1 MNYIVFKLL
10 GLNFVIEAIVM
21 PAVRFIFRFRKMGIF
36 FSYFPA
42 LNRIVQDIK
51 WRDLKTFKKLDCIA
65 EREKFKETVKE
76 AVKSSLAAINKANI
90 KRDKV
95 IIRTNRFVHSIM
107 EELRQEGVLEFEKVR
122 KYKTKR
128 QVSEKLQLVS
138 TAKVYKYLLNKKFW
152 QWILRKEEICVYEI
166 HLPPIEV
173 ETSC

>member
-1 MNYIVFKLL
+1 MVFKLL

-51 WRDLKTFKKLDCIA
+51 WRDLKTFKTMDCIT

-95 IIRTNRFVHSIM
+95 IIRTNRFVYSIM
-107 EELRQEGVLEFEKVR
+107 EELKQEGILEFEKVK

-128 QVSEKLQLVS
+128 QIAEKLQLVS
-138 TAKVYKYLLNKKFW
+138 AKQVYKYLLCRKFLS
-152 QWILRKEEICVYEI
+152 WILRKEELSEYEI
-166 HLPPIEV
+166 SIRGV
-173 ETSC
+173 GNDK

>member
-1 MNYIVFKLL
+1 MVFKLL

-51 WRDLKTFKKLDCIA
+51 WRDLKTFKTMDCIT

-95 IIRTNRFVHSIM
+95 IIRTNRFVYSIM
-107 EELRQEGVLEFEKVR
+107 EELKQEGILEFEKVK

-128 QVSEKLQLVS
+128 QIAEKLQLVS
-138 TAKVYKYLLNKKFW
+138 AKQVYKYLLCRKFLR
-152 QWILRKEEICVYEI
+152 WILRKEELSEYEI
-166 HLPPIEV
+166 SIRGV
-173 ETSC
+173 GNDK